1 MQTFLCGNGFTGIL
15 RPQLLAMAQSDTE
28 SDTEVVI
35 ALTTV
40 PTELDVD
47 ELVRK
52 LLERRLVAC
61 ANVLPPMR
69 SAYWWKG
76 TIETAEERQVVFK
89 TRQGCV
95 DALEAALRELHP
107 FDVPEFLV
115 IPVFGGSEAYL
126 RWVRVETNERAE
138 GQV

>member
-1 MQTFLCGNGFTGIL
+1 MWKRFYGYT
-15 RPQLLAMAQSDTE
+15 PAHLLAMAQTDT
-28 SDTEVVI
+28 DLVI

-40 PTELDVD
+40 PMDLDVD

-76 TIETAEERQVVFK
+76 TIETAEERQIVFK

-95 DALEAALRELHP
+95 NALEAALLELHP
-107 FDVPEFLV
+107 FEVPEFLM
-115 IPVFGGSEAYL
+115 IPVSGGGEAYL
-126 RWVRVETNERAE
+126 RWVREETKERAE
-138 GQV
+138 D